1 MKNYSEQNTYQVWE
15 LQTVGIVLIEKIN
28 CIQHSL
34 QILDVYIQLAR
45 RAGDK

>member
-15 LQTVGIVLIEKIN
+15 LQAVGIVLIEKIN